1 LYHIARW
8 IENRAGVYAEERS
21 MQPNPAPLL
30 VIRRQDA
37 SPTQIEWDKPILT
50 LGRDVTNDIIIDHPL
65 ASRRHARLEHDESG
79 YLVRDLESTN
89 GTYLNGDRIE
99 GTRPLRNQDKVW
111 VADTEIIFNDP
122 EATQKGPLPA
132 EILRRVRAAEEGLRI
147 DNRAKEVYV
156 NGTLLAPPLTV
167 KEFQLLELLYSHK
180 GQVIS
185 KDEIAQNVWDYEV
198 YDYNAIDALVY
209 RLRQRIEQDPGNPQ
223 FLVTVRGFGYKLAT
237 HGE

>member
-1 LYHIARW
+1 
-8 IENRAGVYAEERS
+8 
-21 MQPNPAPLL
+21 MQPTPAPLL

-37 SPTQIEWDKPILT
+37 QGSLNASQIEWNKPMLT
-50 LGRDVTNDIIIDHPL
+50 LGRDGANDIIIDHPL
-65 ASRRHARLEHDESG
+65 ASRRHARLEHDENG
-79 YLVRDLESTN
+79 YFVRDLDSTN
-89 GTYLNGDRIE
+89 GTFVNGDRIE
-99 GTRPLRNQDKVW
+99 GAHLLRNQDRVW

-132 EILRRVRAAEEGLRI
+132 EILKRVRAVEELLRV
-147 DNRAKEVYV
+147 DSRAKEVYV
-156 NGTLLAPPLTV
+156 EGKLLNPPLTV

-209 RLRQRIEQDPGNPQ
+209 RLRQRIEQDPSNPR
-223 FLVTVRGFGYKLAT
+223 FLVTVRGFGYKLLT
-237 HGE
+237 QTEG